1 MLCKKHLLILVAI
14 LLSTSADFSPI
25 SSDKSG
31 NLTVQQPVRRARKV
45 DPIKL
50 SKEIVKNTDFAKL
63 FKNLHRYLSPQEV
76 RIVSTLGLL
85 SGALRAEESMRENL
99 FILSDDLVASFNA
112 TTPKENM
119 KKLVTIEQT
128 INRDRS
134 VVKVLNEM
142 LKYARNETTLD
153 IMQKDMIEILKQ
165 VRTDLKIFLVRKSV
179 SIIFEE

>member
-25 SSDKSG
+25 SYDKSG
-31 NLTVQQPVRRARKV
+31 NLTAQQPVRRARKV